1 MEETKAIQ
9 LVKSEVQL
17 KTWQDQ
23 VEAQKSSGLSVRIWC
38 AENGI
43 NEKTFY
49 YRMRKVRER
58 LPGNQPA
65 FVPLNTSINSSWEIS
80 LEKNGLNISLPSD
93 ISSETLLALV
103 RELC

>member
-43 NEKTFY
+43 Y
-49 YRMRKVRER
+49 
-58 LPGNQPA
+58 
-65 FVPLNTSINSSWEIS
+65 
-80 LEKNGLNISLPSD
+80 
-93 ISSETLLALV
+93 
-103 RELC
+103 

>member
-58 LPGNQPA
+58 FPGNQPA
-65 FVPLNTSINSSWEIS
+65 IVPLNTSINSSSEIR
-80 LEKNGLNISLPSD
+80 LEKNGLNILLPSD
-93 ISSETLLALV
+93 ISSETLFALV